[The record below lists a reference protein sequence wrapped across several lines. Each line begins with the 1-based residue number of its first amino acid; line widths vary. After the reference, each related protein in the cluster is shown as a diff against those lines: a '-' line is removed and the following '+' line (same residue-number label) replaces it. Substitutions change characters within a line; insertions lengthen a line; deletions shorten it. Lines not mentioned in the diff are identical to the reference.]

1 MMKCKQCSPFAF
13 PSKSIVQILKVK
25 TNLSLHILCD
35 NLSLQILKQIKIME
49 KVNSNHNT
57 TTINLLFVYST
68 LSFLSLL
75 CIERGILGTRGVHV
89 SLYCIGSSLQ
99 N

>member
-1 MMKCKQCSPFAF
+1 
-13 PSKSIVQILKVK
+13 
-25 TNLSLHILCD
+25 
-35 NLSLQILKQIKIME
+35 ME
-49 KVNSNHNT
+49 KVNTNHNT
-57 TTINLLFVYST
+57 TTINLLFLYST

-75 CIERGILGTRGVHV
+75 CIERGILGTRDFHV

>member
-25 TNLSLHILCD
+25 TNLSLHTLCD
-35 NLSLQILKQIKIME
+35 NLPLQILKQIKIMV
-49 KVNSNHNT
+49 KVNTNHNT

-68 LSFLSLL
+68 LSFL
-75 CIERGILGTRGVHV
+75 CMERGILGTRDVHV